1 MYSIRLDG
9 DTRRLMKRLRQLT
22 DVNRKGINASIAE
35 AVRESTVER
44 FRTEKGPDGKKW
56 QQSIRAAQD
65 GGITLVKSAGLKNSI
80 KSVADASGFAVGTNK
95 IYASTHQLGAKNRRI
110 TIRAKTSKGL
120 VFQVDGKWIR
130 KKQVTVKVNIPAR
143 PFLGLSDEDMQEIKG
158 TLEDYFAEE

>member
-1 MYSIRLDG
+1 
-9 DTRRLMKRLRQLT
+9 MKRLRQLT